1 MSLQSLS
8 HGNADVERGFSEN
21 AALITDDRSSLS
33 DISIN
38 GLRATKDAVKFYG
51 QGKVHEVPICKG
63 LLDNVKEAHSRY
75 QVDQEKK
82 TQRILKEKEAIAAA
96 SKLTKNKELILVEK
110 LQNLL
115 DQRKILQ
122 EDLENA
128 SKMFNEGNS
137 RLDAAVATKNFAGVA
152 MAQLLIGGGGDR
164 SGRGGDRSGRGGDRS
179 GRGGDRSGRGG
190 DRSER
195 GGDRSGCS
203 DKDESADRSER
214 DDQVAGGGIYRA
226 RLLLPEH
233 GVHGGNM
240 VWKVEKCKPI
250 KSSRALCYEIISK
263 IIEIEIYAVE
273 NFFLGYFQ
281 IGLSIY
287 CIIISV
293 YILRF
298 QLNDLIVDHNTTIT
312 NSLARDNPVEIRSL
326 LLSAR
331 SLTYETSQDLSHVR
345 IDENQP
351 TQDFKQIHSVDLTKN
366 VILLSDNSKYGLTS
380 PSSSTKNEIPP
391 LFSLSSLLM
400 HDSSPD
406 LSRIH
411 LNETQTRQH
420 LEEIHGVGLPKIVIV
435 SSNKSKHGS
444 SGLSS
449 ITSDI
454 PPLLLS
460 SRPLPSDISQDLSH
474 VRINENQPT
483 QDFKQIHSV
492 DLTENVI
499 TPSDKSKYDLTS
511 SSPSRPPVHGTSQNS
526 SIDPKASDA
535 KTIQ

>member
-1 MSLQSLS
+1 M
-8 HGNADVERGFSEN
+8 
-21 AALITDDRSSLS
+21 I
-33 DISIN
+33 
-38 GLRATKDAVKFYG
+38 Y
-51 QGKVHEVPICKG
+51 
-63 LLDNVKEAHSRY
+63 
-75 QVDQEKK
+75 
-82 TQRILKEKEAIAAA
+82 LKE
-96 SKLTKNKELILVEK
+96 SL
-110 LQNLL
+110 
-115 DQRKILQ
+115 
-122 EDLENA
+122 
-128 SKMFNEGNS
+128 
-137 RLDAAVATKNFAGVA
+137 
-152 MAQLLIGGGGDR
+152 GGGDR

-190 DRSER
+190 DRS
-195 GGDRSGCS
+195 GCS

-214 DDQVAGGGIYRA
+214 DDQVAVGEPGGGIYRA

-263 IIEIEIYAVE
+263 IIEIIFLLLISTFEIIWLIKINNCYNCIKLGCWLACCILYIVRWLVHSCLFCCGQDRTISYKQLSLFKEQREIYAVE

-312 NSLARDNPVEIRSL
+312 NSLTRDNPVEIRPL

-511 SSPSRPPVHGTSQNS
+511 SSPSCPPVHDTSQNS

>member
-1 MSLQSLS
+1 
-8 HGNADVERGFSEN
+8 
-21 AALITDDRSSLS
+21 
-33 DISIN
+33 
-38 GLRATKDAVKFYG
+38 
-51 QGKVHEVPICKG
+51 VPICKG

-179 GRGGDRSGRGG
+179 GRGGDRSGGGGDRRGG

>member
-1 MSLQSLS
+1 M
-8 HGNADVERGFSEN
+8 
-21 AALITDDRSSLS
+21 I
-33 DISIN
+33 
-38 GLRATKDAVKFYG
+38 Y
-51 QGKVHEVPICKG
+51 
-63 LLDNVKEAHSRY
+63 
-75 QVDQEKK
+75 
-82 TQRILKEKEAIAAA
+82 LKE
-96 SKLTKNKELILVEK
+96 SL
-110 LQNLL
+110 
-115 DQRKILQ
+115 
-122 EDLENA
+122 
-128 SKMFNEGNS
+128 G
-137 RLDAAVATKNFAGVA
+137 
-152 MAQLLIGGGGDR
+152 
-164 SGRGGDRSGRGGDRS
+164 GGDRSGRGGDRS

-214 DDQVAGGGIYRA
+214 DDQVAVGEPGGGIYRA

-240 VWKVEKCKPI
+240 
-250 KSSRALCYEIISK
+250 
-263 IIEIEIYAVE
+263 
-273 NFFLGYFQ
+273 YFQ

-312 NSLARDNPVEIRSL
+312 NSLTRDNPVEIRPL

-366 VILLSDNSKYGLTS
+366 VI
-380 PSSSTKNEIPP
+380 
-391 LFSLSSLLM
+391 
-400 HDSSPD
+400 
-406 LSRIH
+406 
-411 LNETQTRQH
+411 
-420 LEEIHGVGLPKIVIV
+420 
-435 SSNKSKHGS
+435 
-444 SGLSS
+444 
-449 ITSDI
+449 
-454 PPLLLS
+454 
-460 SRPLPSDISQDLSH
+460 
-474 VRINENQPT
+474 
-483 QDFKQIHSV
+483 
-492 DLTENVI
+492 

-511 SSPSRPPVHGTSQNS
+511 SSPSRPPVHDTSQNS

>member
-1 MSLQSLS
+1 MIYLKESL
-8 HGNADVERGFSEN
+8 GGG
-21 AALITDDRSSLS
+21 DRS
-33 DISIN
+33 
-38 GLRATKDAVKFYG
+38 GR
-51 QGKVHEVPICKG
+51 
-63 LLDNVKEAHSRY
+63 
-75 QVDQEKK
+75 
-82 TQRILKEKEAIAAA
+82 
-96 SKLTKNKELILVEK
+96 
-110 LQNLL
+110 
-115 DQRKILQ
+115 
-122 EDLENA
+122 
-128 SKMFNEGNS
+128 
-137 RLDAAVATKNFAGVA
+137 
-152 MAQLLIGGGGDR
+152 GGDRSGRGGDRSGRGGDRSGRGGDR

-214 DDQVAGGGIYRA
+214 DDQVAVGEPGGGIYRA

-263 IIEIEIYAVE
+263 IIEIIFLLLISTFEIIWLIKINNCYNCIKLGCWLACCILYIEIYAVE

-298 QLNDLIVDHNTTIT
+298 QLNDLFVDHNTTIT
-312 NSLARDNPVEIRSL
+312 NSLTRDNPVEIRPL

-511 SSPSRPPVHGTSQNS
+511 SSPSCPPVHDTSQNS

>member
-1 MSLQSLS
+1 MPQLYTEISCFFKGHNSELEEELDIVFISNDEDQATFDHYFKEMPWKASP
-8 HGNADVERGFSEN
+8 FS
-21 AALITDDRSSLS
+21 
-33 DISIN
+33 
-38 GLRATKDAVKFYG
+38 
-51 QGKVHEVPICKG
+51 
-63 LLDNVKEAHSRY
+63 
-75 QVDQEKK
+75 
-82 TQRILKEKEAIAAA
+82 
-96 SKLTKNKELILVEK
+96 
-110 LQNLL
+110 
-115 DQRKILQ
+115 
-122 EDLENA
+122 
-128 SKMFNEGNS
+128 
-137 RLDAAVATKNFAGVA
+137 
-152 MAQLLIGGGGDR
+152 GGGDR

-214 DDQVAGGGIYRA
+214 DDQVAVGEPGGGIYRA

-263 IIEIEIYAVE
+263 IIEI
-273 NFFLGYFQ
+273 YFQ

-511 SSPSRPPVHGTSQNS
+511 SSPSRPPVHDTSQNS